1 MKFLIILF
9 SCINHLFLNDIQL
22 IYSPIIYKLFVD
34 NFPKKCCE
42 ILSKDLYCD
51 CFCHLYL

>member
-22 IYSPIIYKLFVD
+22 IYAPIIYKLFVD
-34 NFPKKCCE
+34 NFQKM
-42 ILSKDLYCD
+42 L
-51 CFCHLYL
+51 